1 MRSRTLLAA
10 TSVLVAATLSVAPA
24 GAAHRDTI
32 GGPGLVYQLR
42 ASTHR
47 LHESADRDL
56 RYRGPRGHAMAGTLH
71 RMEEW
76 ADYYVKAVERHGFQ
90 SWMAR
95 QRFDRFLTEYRAAC
109 RFLDGGRPR
118 GEVAVLHSTV
128 DRLSHAYGYEV
139 AWQGDHRDGGRWN
152 DDRWE
157 GKRSR
162 RARW

>member
-10 TSVLVAATLSVAPA
+10 TSVLVAATLSAPA
-24 GAAHRDTI
+24 RAAHRDAF

-56 RYRGPRGHAMAGTLH
+56 RDRGPRGHAMADTLH
-71 RMEEW
+71 RMDKW

-90 SWMAR
+90 SRMAR
-95 QRFDRFLTEYRAAC
+95 QRFDRFLTEYGAAC
-109 RFLDGGRPR
+109 GFLDGRRSR
-118 GEVAVLHSTV
+118 GEVAVLHATV
-128 DRLSHAYGYEV
+128 DRLSDAYGYDL
-139 AWQGDHRDGGRWN
+139 AWRGDRDGDRWD
-152 DDRWE
+152 DDRWQGE
-157 GKRSR
+157 RSR